1 MATNQ
6 SLERGLALL
15 DLLDGHPAQLGIRE
29 MARTLAL
36 SPAII
41 QRLANTLVRAGY
53 VEQVPETRRYRLGYR
68 SLLLGAAMRR
78 DDRLLA
84 TASGELQRLAD
95 DHRLNGYLGVLR
107 DGNVIYLHCAQSSGP
122 IAVRIMPGARCNP
135 HSTAMGKALLAEL
148 PPEGVALVVGAPPYE
163 RFTANTITEPAPLA
177 EELATIRQQ
186 GFAFAREENLPGVIS
201 IGTVIRDMS
210 GKVVAAMSVAF
221 LSSERGEAEWPR
233 ITQMI
238 LDAAHRCSQS
248 LGHPGTVSRAPEPK
262 LDAA

>member
-6 SLERGLALL
+6 SLERGIAIL
-15 DLLDGHPAQLGIRE
+15 DLLDGRLAQIGIRE

-36 SPAII
+36 SPAIV

-68 SLLLGAAMRR
+68 ALLLGAAMRH

-122 IAVRIMPGARCNP
+122 IAVRMMPGTRCNP

-148 PPEGVALVVGAPPYE
+148 SPEDVALVVGAPPFE
-163 RFTANTITEPAPLA
+163 RFTAQTIIEPAPLMA
-177 EELATIRQQ
+177 ELATIRKQ
-186 GFAFAREENLPGVIS
+186 GFAYALEENLPGVIS

-210 GKVVAAMSVAF
+210 GKAVAALSVAF
-221 LSSERGEAEWPR
+221 LRSERGDAEWPR
-233 ITQMI
+233 ITQMV

-248 LGHPGTVSRAPEPK
+248 LGHAGVLCRVPEPT

>member
-6 SLERGLALL
+6 ALERGIAIL
-15 DLLDGHPAQLGIRE
+15 DLLNGHPAQIGIRE
-29 MARTLAL
+29 IARTLAL
-36 SPAII
+36 SPAIV
-41 QRLANTLVRAGY
+41 QRLANTLAQAGY
-53 VEQVPETRRYRLGYR
+53 LEQVPETRRYRLGFR
-68 SLLLGAAMRR
+68 SLLLGTAMRR

-84 TASGELQRLAD
+84 TASDELHRLAD

-107 DGNVIYLHCAQSSGP
+107 DGNVVYLHCAQSSGP

-148 PPEGVALVVGAPPYE
+148 PPDGVALVVGAAPFE
-163 RFTANTITEPAPLA
+163 KFTASTITDPALLA
-177 EELATIRQQ
+177 DELATIRRQ

-201 IGTVIRDMS
+201 IGTVIRDMA
-210 GKVVAAMSVAF
+210 GRVVAAISVAF

-238 LDAAHRCSQS
+238 LDSAHRCSQS
-248 LGHPGTVSRAPEPK
+248 LGHAGALCRVPEPK